1 MGHNPSFVWQS
12 LLSVRDVIVA
22 GSKWKIGDGECI
34 GVTTHKWLSH
44 GPIFNGEPDP
54 ELKVS
59 DLIDVDT
66 RQWDRGEV
74 HALFTAKIQNE
85 ILALLLNDT
94 HARDSLIWMENKSRT
109 FSVKI
114 AYHIALPAE
123 AAASTGALKGPDKQ
137 ANLEETLDT
146 KCTPKS

>member
-1 MGHNPSFVWQS
+1 M
-12 LLSVRDVIVA
+12 IVA

-34 GVTTHKWLSH
+34 GVTTRKWLSH
-44 GPIFNGEPDP
+44 DPIFNSEPNP

-74 HALFTAKIQNE
+74 HALFTAKTRNE

-109 FSVKI
+109 F
-114 AYHIALPAE
+114 
-123 AAASTGALKGPDKQ
+123 
-137 ANLEETLDT
+137 
-146 KCTPKS
+146 